1 MRELDSTYHLTR
13 SGNDEILDQWLLM
26 AIRNRYEPAY
36 PRLERFLID
45 VGRRKFV
52 KPLYEAM
59 DVKQA
64 AAIYEKAR
72 PGYHPITQA
81 TIDAI
86 IAAKHK

>member
-1 MRELDSTYHLTR
+1 
-13 SGNDEILDQWLLM
+13 M

-36 PRLERFLID
+36 PRLEEFLIE
-45 VGRRKFV
+45 VGRRKYV

-59 DVKQA
+59 DMKQA
-64 AAIYEKAR
+64 AEIYEKAR

-86 IAAKHK
+86 LAAKQANAGKVNERGASL